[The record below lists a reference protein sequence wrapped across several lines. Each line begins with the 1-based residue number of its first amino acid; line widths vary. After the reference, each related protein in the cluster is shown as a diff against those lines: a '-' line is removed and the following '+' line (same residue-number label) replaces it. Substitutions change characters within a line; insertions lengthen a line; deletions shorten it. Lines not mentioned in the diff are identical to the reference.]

1 MARTYPTR
9 DVSVAV
15 RAYRRIV
22 FLWLA
27 NWWDGVDLWLSQ
39 LAFPFQFAIVIAVLA
54 PVCLG
59 LTWLIERVVDL
70 VSGRVARSRG
80 IQQEPVERPETP
92 PLVRADVPAGTP
104 ATIITPAEP
113 APPQV
118 PVSSHVQ
125 ASATAGR
132 GPDQSAS

>member
-1 MARTYPTR
+1 MR
-9 DVSVAV
+9 VAA

-70 VSGRVARSRG
+70 VSGRVTRSRAV
-80 IQQEPVERPETP
+80 QHPPAERVETP

-104 ATIITPAEP
+104 ATIITTTALTGPA
-113 APPQV
+113 APQV
-118 PVSSHVQ
+118 E
-125 ASATAGR
+125 AGATAGH
-132 GPDQSAS
+132 GADPAGS